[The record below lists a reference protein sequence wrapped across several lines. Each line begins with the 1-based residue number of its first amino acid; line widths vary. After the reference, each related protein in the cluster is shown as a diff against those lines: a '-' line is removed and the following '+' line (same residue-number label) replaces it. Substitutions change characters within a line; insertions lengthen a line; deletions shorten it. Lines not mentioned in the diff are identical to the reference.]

1 MAKDRHRGHGEG
13 TITQRKDGR
22 WEARI
27 SLPGGRR
34 KTLYGKTRG
43 AVRDKLT
50 AALRDV
56 QQGLPLVG
64 ERQPVADFLEQWLEH
79 TARHRLRPRTFY
91 RYQQLVRVHAVPR
104 IGKIALAR
112 LTPQDLSALYAA
124 RLAAGSSPR
133 TVQFLHAVLHRALKQ
148 ALQWNL
154 IARNPADA
162 VQAPR
167 PRRPEIHPLTQEQ
180 TNALLDAG
188 HGDDLEALYVLAVMT
203 GMRQGELLGLRW
215 PDLDWD
221 SGRLEVRHTLQW
233 DGRAWYLAEP
243 KTGRS
248 RRSIKLPP
256 TVLQALRGHRA
267 RQHTQRLG
275 LGPAWQDHGFVFCQA
290 DGTPL
295 PARNLGRLFA
305 KLLQR
310 AGLPRVR
317 FHDLRHTAG
326 TSLIAEGIPLVMVKD
341 LLGHS
346 TIAITADIYS
356 HVLPPHQDQIA
367 ERMEQLYGRAT
378 GT

>member
-1 MAKDRHRGHGEG
+1 MAGKKRANGEG
-13 TITQRKDGR
+13 SIARHPDGR
-22 WEARI
+22 WWARI
-27 SLPGGRR
+27 TIPGGKR
-34 KTLYGKTRG
+34 KALYGKTRQE
-43 AVRDKLT
+43 VQRKLT
-50 AALRDV
+50 ATLRDV
-56 QQGLPLVG
+56 QQGLPVVG
-64 ERQPVADFLEQWLEH
+64 ERQTVADFLEQWLAN

-91 RYQQLVRVHAVPR
+91 RYQQLVRLHAVPK
-104 IGKIALAR
+104 IGKTPLAR
-112 LTPQDLSALYAA
+112 LRPQELSELYAA

-148 ALQWNL
+148 ALHWNL

-162 VQAPR
+162 VTAPR
-167 PRRPEIHPLTQEQ
+167 PTRAEIHPLTQEQ
-180 TNALLDAG
+180 TNALLDASE
-188 HGDDLEALYVLAVMT
+188 GDEIEALYVLAVMT
-203 GMRQGELLGLRW
+203 GMRQGELLGLQW
-215 PDLDWD
+215 ADVDWD
-221 SGRLEVRHTLQW
+221 AGRVEVRHTLQW
-233 DGRAWYLAEP
+233 GEGTWTLAEP

-256 TVLQALRGHRA
+256 TVLHALRGHRA
-267 RQHTQRLG
+267 RQRTQRLA

-356 HVLPPHQDQIA
+356 HVLPPHQDQVA
-367 ERMEQLYGRAT
+367 DRMERLYGRAT